1 MCVSCGQREG
11 PGAAE
16 EHMFFTCPHAQEVWT
31 RLQQTLA
38 QSGGTFDPTSPADL
52 TCTTAVTAMGGK
64 GCTRVAWLGVGGGP
78 VGHLTS
84 AVRTERGA
92 DTGSEGEGWKHM
104 VWGGVEGGDESQ
116 VGKGGA
122 DTHWKGAHGG

>member
-1 MCVSCGQREG
+1 MCVSCGQGEG
-11 PGAAE
+11 AGAAE

-64 GCTRVAWLGVGGGP
+64 GCTRVAWLTVWVGALWAIWRRRCALKEERTPGP
-78 VGHLTS
+78 K
-84 AVRTERGA
+84 EK
-92 DTGSEGEGWKHM
+92 DGSIWCGE
-104 VWGGVEGGDESQ
+104 V
-116 VGKGGA
+116 
-122 DTHWKGAHGG
+122 

>member
-1 MCVSCGQREG
+1 MHYSSHSHGWEG
-11 PGAAE
+11 
-16 EHMFFTCPHAQEVWT
+16 MY
-31 RLQQTLA
+31 
-38 QSGGTFDPTSPADL
+38 TSS
-52 TCTTAVTAMGGK
+52 
-64 GCTRVAWLGVGGGP
+64 VAHGVGGGP
-78 VGHLTS
+78 VGHLAS